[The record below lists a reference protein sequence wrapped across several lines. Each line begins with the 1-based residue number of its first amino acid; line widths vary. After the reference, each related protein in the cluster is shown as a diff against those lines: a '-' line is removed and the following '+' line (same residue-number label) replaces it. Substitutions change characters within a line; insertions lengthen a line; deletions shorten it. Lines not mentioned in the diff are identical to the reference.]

1 VIPRCPSRVAV
12 EELIAWERGELD
24 PATEERIEEHVFACA
39 ACTRELE
46 ALHDLA
52 AGIGGVVAAGGVPAA
67 VTGDLIERAEERGL
81 RLRSYRLAPG
91 ESVACTAAPE
101 DHFVVLRL
109 GVDVEED
116 ESVDVIADFTDLET
130 GTRETHVNEDVV
142 VDRRLQEVVYL
153 QPGAFVRSLPRS
165 RWLVTARA
173 RGPEGERRL
182 GPYTFDHTPW
192 EQLAERR

>member
-1 VIPRCPSRVAV
+1 VTARCPSPLAL

-24 PATEERIEEHVFACA
+24 PATEERIEEHVFSCA
-39 ACTRELE
+39 ACSRDVE

-52 AGIGGVVAAGGVPAA
+52 AGIRGVVAAGAVPAA
-67 VTGDLIERAEERGL
+67 VTGDLVEGAEERGL

-109 GVDVEED
+109 GLDVDED
-116 ESVDVIADFTDLET
+116 ESVDVVADFTDLET
-130 GTRETHVNEDVV
+130 GTRETRVNEDVV
-142 VDRRLQEVVYL
+142 VDRGLREVVYL

-165 RWLVTARA
+165 RWVVTARA
-173 RGPEGERRL
+173 RGPEGERQL

-192 EQLAERR
+192 EQLTRRP